1 MAQNKSCFV
10 IIGYG
15 KKPSFANG
23 KQRFL
28 DLDQTYKYLIKPV
41 FDELKI
47 DCYRAIDKNLSGSID
62 QLMLEEIKNA
72 EIAVVDLSTL
82 NANVMWELGVRHAL
96 RDKHTILI
104 CEKEQMS
111 SIPFDVN
118 SFVIHQ
124 YTHSEEGIPFT
135 EVERFKTELK
145 KVVEGVLNQNPKRI
159 DSPVFN
165 FLYPDSDKTSATDQ
179 NFALTKK
186 LVTDA
191 STLQWHSFD
200 SIMTEA
206 ENAKNEKRYA
216 DALSL
221 LAQAKEYA
229 VSNMTLRDNL
239 SLIICR
245 QALNTY
251 KLELP
256 NQLEA
261 YVKAKTILDELNP
274 DNAQDVEVLGL
285 SGAINKR
292 LFELTNQ
299 SKYLDSAIKFYEKGF
314 VLKQDYYNGINTAFM
329 LYLKASIA
337 KKSNDDEWQDYKSE
351 ADTIRNKVLKIA
363 KEIEKSTD
371 FGSKERKDDIWVMLT
386 IAEVFNY
393 KDDPDQML
401 LYEQQAIDFAQTTHQ
416 DFAIESY
423 QMQKSKIETIKNTL
437 NH

>member
-1 MAQNKSCFV
+1 MTQNKSCFV

-23 KQRFL
+23 KQRLL

-104 CEKEQMS
+104 CEKEQMN

-135 EVERFKTELK
+135 EVERFKTEFK
-145 KVVEGVLNQNPKRI
+145 KIVEGVLNQNPKRI
-159 DSPVFN
+159 DSPVFT
-165 FLYPDSDKTSATDQ
+165 FLSQETSKTNTTEKAIDYIE
-179 NFALTKK
+179 NLTKESP
-186 LVTDA
+186 LA
-191 STLQWHSFD
+191 EEHSFE
-200 SIMTEA
+200 SLISKA
-206 ENAKNEKRYA
+206 EIAKNEKRYA

-274 DNAQDVEVLGL
+274 DNTQDSEVLGL

-299 SKYLDSAIKFYEKGF
+299 SHYLDLAIKYYEKGF
-314 VLKQDYYNGINTAFM
+314 VLKQDYYNGVNTAFM

-337 KKSNDDEWQDYKSE
+337 KKSNDNEWQDYKSE

-363 KEIEKSTD
+363 KEIEKSIH

-423 QMQKSKIETIKNTL
+423 QMQKSKIETIKNIL

>member
-23 KQRFL
+23 KQRLL
-28 DLDQTYKYLIKPV
+28 DLDQTYKYLIKPI

-62 QLMLEEIKNA
+62 QLMLEEIKNV

-96 RDKHTILI
+96 RDKHTIMI

-124 YTHSEEGIPFT
+124 YVHSEEGIPFT
-135 EVERFKTELK
+135 EVERFRNELK
-145 KVVEGVLNQNPKRI
+145 RVVEGILNQNPERI
-159 DSPVFN
+159 DSPVFT
-165 FLYPDSDKTSATDQ
+165 FLSHQTNKTSPTEKDIDFIEKLTTATPIQ
-179 NFALTKK
+179 EPHTFESLM
-186 LVTDA
+186 
-191 STLQWHSFD
+191 S
-200 SIMTEA
+200 EA
-206 ENAKNEKRYA
+206 ETAKNQKRYA
-216 DALSL
+216 DALAL

-251 KLELP
+251 KLASPGPE
-256 NQLEA
+256 EA
-261 YVKAKTILDELNP
+261 FVKAKAILDELSP
-274 DNAQDVEVLGL
+274 DNSQDVEVLGL

-299 SKYLDSAIKFYEKGF
+299 SNYLDLAIKYYEKGF
-314 VLKQDYYNGINTAFM
+314 VLKQDYYNGINAAFM

-337 KKSNDDEWQDYKSE
+337 KKSNDDEWQDFKSE

-363 KEIEKSTD
+363 REIEKSTD
-371 FGSKERKDDIWVMLT
+371 FGNAKRKDDIWVMLT

-393 KDDPDQML
+393 KDDLNQMHA
-401 LYEQQAIDFAQTTHQ
+401 YEAQAIDFAQKTNQ

-423 QMQKSKIETIKNTL
+423 QIQKSKIENIKNILTT
-437 NH
+437 

>member
-1 MAQNKSCFV
+1 VKKEKNMAQNKSCFV

-23 KQRFL
+23 KQRLL

-72 EIAVVDLSTL
+72 EIAIVDLSTL
-82 NANVMWELGVRHAL
+82 NPNVMWELGVRHAL
-96 RDKHTILI
+96 KDKHTIMI

-111 SIPFDVN
+111 SIPFDVH

-124 YTHSEEGIPFT
+124 YVHSEEGIPIT
-135 EVERFKTELK
+135 EAERFTKELK
-145 KVVEGVLNQNPKRI
+145 RVVEGVLNQDPARI
-159 DSPVFN
+159 DSPVFT
-165 FLYPDSDKTSATDQ
+165 FLASKTSAKMLEELETATPIQ
-179 NFALTKK
+179 EMR
-186 LVTDA
+186 
-191 STLQWHSFD
+191 SFD
-200 SIMTEA
+200 SIMKEA
-206 ENAKNEKRYA
+206 EAAKDQKRYA
-216 DALSL
+216 EALTL
-221 LAQAKEYA
+221 LAQAKKYA

-239 SLIICR
+239 TLIVCR

-261 YVKAKTILDELNP
+261 YVKAKGILDELNP
-274 DNAQDVEVLGL
+274 DNVQDIEVLGL

-292 LFELTNQ
+292 LYELTNQ
-299 SKYLDSAIKFYEKGF
+299 PSYLDLAIKYYEKGF

-329 LYLKASIA
+329 LYKKASIA
-337 KKSNDDEWQDYKSE
+337 KSANDKEWEDYKSE

-363 KEIEKSTD
+363 REIENSTD
-371 FGSKERKDDIWVMLT
+371 FGSTDRKDDIWVMLT
-386 IAEVFNY
+386 IAEGYNY
-393 KDDPDQML
+393 KENTTEMQA
-401 LYEQQAIDFAQTTHQ
+401 YEQKAADFAKKTSQ
-416 DFAIESY
+416 DFAIDSY
-423 QMQKSKIETIKNTL
+423 QTQKDKIESIKKIL
-437 NH
+437 ND